1 MLSESEELFMAMN
14 QNTAE
19 AEAFRALAPQPLPP
33 RPLNIPDFGETKLA
47 NGLDVVLVE
56 DHRLP
61 LVSFRL
67 AFPSGDANDPPGLP
81 GLSDMM
87 TALLNEGTTSRTSL
101 QIAEQVERLGATLS
115 AGANSDYTT
124 IAASALSV
132 YSDQILELLADI
144 VLNPSF
150 PENEIEL
157 TRENAKQMLIQQRAQ
172 PNFLASERTASVIF
186 GRHPY
191 SLVSPTPES
200 LDAMT
205 RETLQQFHHSTLAP
219 DRAVMIVVG
228 DVRRDEVI
236 ERLNALFGDWQ
247 TRTPPAPKF
256 PAPPERPSRSAYV
269 VDRPGSAQSNI
280 VIANLAI
287 NRTSPDFF
295 PMLVMNTILGS
306 NASSRLFMNLR
317 EEKGYTYGAYSS
329 VDARRDIGTFRAS
342 AEVRTAV
349 TGDSLKEFFY
359 ELDRIREDEVSE
371 KEITDAKSYLTGV
384 FPLRIETQEGLVDQ
398 LVQIKMMGLPDD
410 YLHIYRE
417 RINAVSIGD
426 IRRVAGEYV
435 TPAKAALIV
444 VGDAAEIIPQIT
456 PYTSDIEIYDT
467 EGRIKNEAMPSES
480 ARA

>member
-1 MLSESEELFMAMN
+1 MAMN
-14 QNTAE
+14 QTMTE
-19 AEAFRALAPQPLPP
+19 AESFRAQAPPPLPP
-33 RPLNIPDFGETKLA
+33 RALNIPDFVETKLA
-47 NGLDVVLVE
+47 NGLDVVIVE

-61 LVSFRL
+61 LISFRL
-67 AFPSGDANDPPGLP
+67 AFRSGDANDPPGLP
-81 GLSDMM
+81 GLTDMM
-87 TALLNEGTTSRTSL
+87 TALLNEGTASRTSL

-132 YSDQILELLADI
+132 YSDQILELMADI
-144 VLNPSF
+144 ALNPSF

-172 PNFLASERTASVIF
+172 PNFLASERMASVIF

-191 SLVSPTPES
+191 SIVSPTPES
-200 LDAMT
+200 LDAMS
-205 RETLQQFHHSTLAP
+205 RDTLRDFHRSMLVP
-219 DRAVMIVVG
+219 GNAVMFVVG
-228 DVRRDEVI
+228 DVARDTVV
-236 ERLNALFGDWQ
+236 ERLNFLFGKWKQ
-247 TRTPPAPKF
+247 QPTHEPSF
-256 PAPPERPSRSAYV
+256 PAPPVRISRTAYV

-329 VDARRDIGTFRAS
+329 VDARRVLGTFRAT
-342 AEVRTAV
+342 AEVRTSV

-359 ELDRIREDEVSE
+359 ELDRIRDEDVSE

-398 LVQIKMMGLPDD
+398 LVQIKMMGLPED
-410 YLHIYRE
+410 YLHIYRQ
-417 RINAVSIGD
+417 RINEITIGD
-426 IRRVAGEYV
+426 IRRVARQHV
-435 TPAKAALIV
+435 TPDKAALIV
-444 VGDAAEIIPQIT
+444 VGDAKEIVPQIA
-456 PYTSDIEIYDT
+456 PYAPEIEIYDT
-467 EGRIKNEAMPSES
+467 EGQKKSDVAAQPES
-480 ARA
+480 ASA

>member
-1 MLSESEELFMAMN
+1 MAMN
-14 QNTAE
+14 QNPAE
-19 AEAFRALAPQPLPP
+19 PFRSQAPEPLPP
-33 RPLNIPDFGETKLA
+33 RPLNIPDFVETKLA

-67 AFPSGDANDPPGLP
+67 AFRSGDANDPSGLP

-87 TALLNEGTTSRTSL
+87 TALLNEGTASRTSL

-124 IAASALSV
+124 IAASSLSV
-132 YSDQILELLADI
+132 YADQILELMADI
-144 VLNPSF
+144 ALNPSF

-172 PNFLASERTASVIF
+172 PNFLAGERTASVIF
-186 GRHPY
+186 GEHPY
-191 SLVSPTPES
+191 SIVSPTPES
-200 LDAMT
+200 LDGMS
-205 RETLQQFHHSTLAP
+205 RKTLQEFHASTLIP
-219 DRAVMIVVG
+219 DNAVMIVVG
-228 DVRRDEVI
+228 DISRDTAI
-236 ERLNALFGDWQ
+236 DRLNSLFGKWP
-247 TRTPPAPKF
+247 TRTPPGTDF
-256 PAPPERPSRSAYV
+256 PAPPVRTRRTAYV

-329 VDARRDIGTFRAS
+329 VDARRLTGTFRAS

-359 ELDRIREDEVSE
+359 ELERIREDEVSA
-371 KEITDAKSYLTGV
+371 KEITDAKAYLTGV
-384 FPLRIETQEGLVDQ
+384 FPLRIETQEGMVDQ

-410 YLHIYRE
+410 YLHIYRD
-417 RINAVSIGD
+417 RINAVSIAD
-426 IRRVAGEYV
+426 IRRVAGDYV
-435 TPAKAALIV
+435 TPDKAALVV
-444 VGDAAEIIPQIT
+444 VGDAAEIISQIT
-456 PYTSDIEIYDT
+456 PYASDIEIYDT
-467 EGRIKNEAMPSES
+467 EGRIKDPQTAIPSES
-480 ARA
+480 ASA

>member
-1 MLSESEELFMAMN
+1 
-14 QNTAE
+14 
-19 AEAFRALAPQPLPP
+19 
-33 RPLNIPDFGETKLA
+33 
-47 NGLDVVLVE
+47 
-56 DHRLP
+56 
-61 LVSFRL
+61 
-67 AFPSGDANDPPGLP
+67 
-81 GLSDMM
+81 
-87 TALLNEGTTSRTSL
+87 
-101 QIAEQVERLGATLS
+101 
-115 AGANSDYTT
+115 
-124 IAASALSV
+124 
-132 YSDQILELLADI
+132 
-144 VLNPSF
+144 
-150 PENEIEL
+150 
-157 TRENAKQMLIQQRAQ
+157 
-172 PNFLASERTASVIF
+172 
-186 GRHPY
+186 
-191 SLVSPTPES
+191 
-200 LDAMT
+200 MT
-205 RETLQQFHHSTLAP
+205 RETLQQFHRSTLAP
-219 DRAVMIVVG
+219 DNAVMIVVG

-236 ERLNALFGDWQ
+236 ERLSALFGEWQ
-247 TRTPPAPKF
+247 TRTPPPPTF
-256 PAPPERPSRSAYV
+256 PAPPERTSRVAYV

-342 AEVRTAV
+342 AEVRSAV

-359 ELDRIREDEVSE
+359 ELDRIRDDEVSE

-417 RINAVSIGD
+417 RINAVSIAD
-426 IRRVAGEYV
+426 VRRVAGEYV
-435 TPAKAALIV
+435 TPDQAALIV

-456 PYTSDIEIYDT
+456 PHTSDIEIYDT
-467 EGRIKNEAMPSES
+467 DGRIKDHAMPRES